1 MISYAPFWETLKRK
15 QISQYQLIRDYS
27 FSTGTLD
34 TLRKNNSITMNTL
47 HDICQML
54 QCNITDVVEFVE
66 DKKEQDYPN
75 ISCNEFYYTT
85 NFSLLQEKFS

>member
-34 TLRKNNSITMNTL
+34 TLRKNNSITMNTR
-47 HDICQML
+47 HDSCQML

-66 DKKEQDYPN
+66 DKKE
-75 ISCNEFYYTT
+75 
-85 NFSLLQEKFS
+85 

>member
-1 MISYAPFWETLKRK
+1 MFNYDPLWKTLEAKE
-15 QISQYQLIRDYS
+15 ISQYQLIRDYS

-66 DKKEQDYPN
+66 DKKE
-75 ISCNEFYYTT
+75 
-85 NFSLLQEKFS
+85 

>member
-15 QISQYQLIRDYS
+15 QISQYQLIRDYN

-66 DKKEQDYPN
+66 DKKE
-75 ISCNEFYYTT
+75 
-85 NFSLLQEKFS
+85 

>member
-34 TLRKNNSITMNTL
+34 TLRKNDSITMNTL

-66 DKKEQDYPN
+66 DKKE
-75 ISCNEFYYTT
+75 
-85 NFSLLQEKFS
+85 

>member
-15 QISQYQLIRDYS
+15 QISQYQLIRDYN

-54 QCNITDVVEFVE
+54 QCNITDVVELVE
-66 DKKEQDYPN
+66 DKKE
-75 ISCNEFYYTT
+75 
-85 NFSLLQEKFS
+85 

>member
-66 DKKEQDYPN
+66 DKE
-75 ISCNEFYYTT
+75 
-85 NFSLLQEKFS
+85 L

>member
-27 FSTGTLD
+27 FSTGTLN

-66 DKKEQDYPN
+66 DKKE
-75 ISCNEFYYTT
+75 
-85 NFSLLQEKFS
+85 

>member
-15 QISQYQLIRDYS
+15 QISQYQFIRDYN

-66 DKKEQDYPN
+66 DKKE
-75 ISCNEFYYTT
+75 
-85 NFSLLQEKFS
+85 

>member
-66 DKKEQDYPN
+66 DKKE
-75 ISCNEFYYTT
+75 
-85 NFSLLQEKFS
+85 

>member
-1 MISYAPFWETLKRK
+1 MISYALFWETLKRK

-34 TLRKNNSITMNTL
+34 TLRKNNSINMNTL
-47 HDICQML
+47 NDICQML

-66 DKKEQDYPN
+66 DKKE
-75 ISCNEFYYTT
+75 
-85 NFSLLQEKFS
+85 